1 MDGTGC
7 ISSKMAGFG
16 ISDIEYSGSINITG
30 WLVTLK
36 VCGDLSLICKY
47 HYIILSI
54 MANTVYTAANKRQMQ
69 VILKNGKH
77 RTDVI
82 NNGTEIFPA

>member
-7 ISSKMAGFG
+7 IASKVTGFG
-16 ISDIEYSGSINITG
+16 ISDDESSGSITKTG
-30 WLVTLK
+30 WLVALR
-36 VCGDLSLICKY
+36 VSGNHLLICKY

-54 MANTVYTAANKRQMQ
+54 MAHTVYTATIKRQMQ
-69 VILKNGKH
+69 VILKIGMQ

-82 NNGTEIFPA
+82 NTGTEISPA